1 MTYLRIS
8 TNMNQIKRKGS
19 SPNTSNTRDAK
30 CNKQGVYVCFL
41 WQKDMIKSTSLFSL
55 FSQNFPESLDIF
67 VHPFVFKY
75 FFGTFDYSI
84 CVLWFRIFF
93 SQAIFPVQE
102 LIIIKFKCR
111 TVIRPEGERL
121 HENRHKTKKKAGNNI
136 LKNYRTKTRKMRTL
150 LLFVLDRFILP
161 SARNRDSILSKI

>member
-121 HENRHKTKKKAGNNI
+121 HENRHKTKKKGGEQYLKKLSNQNEKNANI
-136 LKNYRTKTRKMRTL
+136 AIVCFRSFHIAIGQKSGFNPK
-150 LLFVLDRFILP
+150 
-161 SARNRDSILSKI
+161 